1 MRVTKCSVQEKK
13 EGIYLDEKKNFF
25 FYIMKKLKLTKSN
38 NYKKFSV
45 SYYKNLVTHL
55 LPLLSLPSF
64 FCFNFICLLYT
75 FESMEILVN

>member
-1 MRVTKCSVQEKK
+1 
-13 EGIYLDEKKNFF
+13 
-25 FYIMKKLKLTKSN
+25 MKKLKLTKSN